1 MAHSGTAGAYHMT
14 VITFPN
20 GDKAPGDIPGDN
32 IAKDE
37 DNGIEKCLE
46 LATQRDLE
54 EVFIIG
60 RKKDG
65 DVWFSTNDGDVGN
78 MLFLLET
85 AKAIL
90 IKECLGG

>member
-1 MAHSGTAGAYHMT
+1 MA
-14 VITFPN
+14 VIHFPN
-20 GDKAPGDIPGDN
+20 GDKAAPSGDT
-32 IAKDE
+32 IAKD
-37 DNGIEKCLE
+37 DKSSIQSCLD

-54 EVFIIG
+54 EIFIIG

-65 DVWFSTNDGDVGN
+65 DVWFSTNNGDVGD